1 MVVEGKGNDVREKCG
16 LPENVA
22 CVWGVY
28 EGVDESV
35 DECMDAMDDKC
46 GTGVGEFVGE
56 WSCKSV

>member
-1 MVVEGKGNDVREKCG
+1 MVVEGKGNDVLAKCG

-22 CVWGVY
+22 CFWGVY

-35 DECMDAMDDKC
+35 DECMDAVDDKC